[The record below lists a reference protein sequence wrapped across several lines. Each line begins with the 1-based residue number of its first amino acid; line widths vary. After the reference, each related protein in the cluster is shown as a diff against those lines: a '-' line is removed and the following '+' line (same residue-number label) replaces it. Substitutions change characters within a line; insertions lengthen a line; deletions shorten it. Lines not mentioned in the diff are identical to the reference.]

1 MIKGLLLFFHFPGL
15 FFPGSVNVSQT
26 APSFAQ
32 INNSVLIQ
40 VTINK
45 GDLNG
50 AGKFT
55 EVLPSGFNA
64 VAIDDEGAQTSFDSN
79 TIAFSWASLPT
90 DGVLNISFRV
100 DITASAALQNYA
112 LTGKFSYVLNNQN
125 LEADCAPSNITITNT
140 PVAQGSGTPQ
150 PSTPP
155 AATQSS
161 TPQTTIPASTPMAQ
175 GNSSPQ
181 AGAPSNSSSPQGG
194 TPQAGNTNS
203 TGGVFV
209 VRQFSP
215 TTITPK
221 TDSKVTLTIHKGNI
235 NGFAKIED
243 SIPPGFVAKPGDLN
257 GASFTFVDNR
267 AKFVWGNLPSD
278 SVITASYRLSASSNV
293 PGTHIVVGNF
303 SYIYNDNPLSVSI
316 GSSIFN
322 SSVIPGYDYTAEK
335 NAPPPP
341 PPANNT
347 TVAQQNIPTPPPAN
361 TVVAQNTPPPA
372 NTAVQNTP
380 PPTTPVTTTPVNTTV
395 ASNNQPPVQASTNVA
410 SQPEA
415 AQPTSS
421 TPTPTSSVTFRVQIL
436 ALRNPI
442 NISSYLAGKKIKG
455 HVNTEQDGGFTKY
468 TIGNYTDYKSVKDAK
483 EDLRNKGLDGAFI
496 VCYNSGVRISLQEAL
511 KITHQ

>member
-1 MIKGLLLFFHFPGL
+1 MIKGLLLFFNLSGL
-15 FFPGSVNVSQT
+15 FFPGSINVSQT
-26 APSFAQ
+26 APSSAQ

-50 AGKFT
+50 SAKFT
-55 EVLPSGFNA
+55 ELLPAGFNA

-79 TIAFSWASLPT
+79 TIAFSWNSLPT

-100 DITASAALQNYA
+100 DITSSAALQNYV
-112 LTGKFSYVLNNQN
+112 LTGKFYYLLNNQHS
-125 LEADCAPSNITITNT
+125 EADCTPSNITITST
-140 PVAQGSGTPQ
+140 PVAQGSGTQ
-150 PSTPP
+150 PAGSPP
-155 AATQSS
+155 DNSMQSS
-161 TPQTTIPASTPMAQ
+161 TPQTSIPANTGMAQ
-175 GNSSPQ
+175 GSAPQ
-181 AGAPSNSSSPQGG
+181 V
-194 TPQAGNTNS
+194 GNTNS
-203 TGGVFV
+203 SSGGVFV

-235 NGFAKIED
+235 TGFAKIED

-278 SVITASYRLSASSNV
+278 SVITASYRMSASANV
-293 PGTHIVVGNF
+293 PGTHVVVGNF

-316 GSSIFN
+316 GSSVFN

-341 PPANNT
+341 PPVDNT
-347 TVAQQNIPTPPPAN
+347 VVAQQNIPTPPAHTP
-361 TVVAQNTPPPA
+361 VVAQNTPPPPV
-372 NTAVQNTP
+372 NTVPAQSTP
-380 PPTTPVTTTPVNTTV
+380 PPPVANPPVNTTV
-395 ASNNQPPVQASTNVA
+395 ASNNQPVPANTNVTPH
-410 SQPEA
+410 PEA
-415 AQPTSS
+415 TQPSS
-421 TPTPTSSVTFRVQIL
+421 VPTPTSSVTFRVQIL

-442 NISSYLAGKKIKG
+442 NISSYLAGKRIKG
-455 HVNTEQDGGFTKY
+455 HVNTEADGGFTKY
-468 TIGNYTDYKSVKDAK
+468 TIGNYSDYKSVKDAK
-483 EDLRNKGLDGAFI
+483 EDLRNKGLEGAFI